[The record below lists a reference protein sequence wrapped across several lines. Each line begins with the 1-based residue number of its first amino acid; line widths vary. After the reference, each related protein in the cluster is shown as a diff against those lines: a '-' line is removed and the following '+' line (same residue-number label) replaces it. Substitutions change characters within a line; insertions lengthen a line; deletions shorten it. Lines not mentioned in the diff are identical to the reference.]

1 LFLIY
6 ALASLVPVGALG
18 AVLVHGY
25 RQETVADGVRQGVSQ
40 AAVIKEMA
48 IIPAL
53 REVDLGEEL
62 SAEVRQ
68 RLQSATELAVYNGSV
83 LRVRVYRM
91 DGRIVFSDDGSAGNV
106 ADADRYAFRRAA
118 DGRAEVAIVPDP
130 YGGPDRAVHVLAPII
145 ANASGRAT
153 GVLELYLPY
162 GAIAEAARDRT
173 DRTLKWLAVCLAGLY
188 AVLALIAWYTT
199 RALRLQAARRE
210 YEALHDSLTGLAN
223 RKLFRARA
231 ADAIA
236 RVRRGESGA
245 VVLIDLDHFKEVND
259 TLGHHAGDELLRVVA
274 QRLADLLRTDDTIAR
289 LGGDEFGLVLPR
301 IGDPDLVR
309 ELLARVYGRLGEEF
323 MLGPAPMAVEASF
336 GVALYPA
343 HGDDVESLLQHAD
356 AAMYQAK
363 RGRTGI
369 AFYAAEDTPQISH
382 RLVLQSELRHA
393 LERDELL
400 LHYQPKIDLRDGR
413 IRGVEA
419 LVRWAHPTRGLLGPG
434 HFLPTVEQS
443 GLIGPMTDWVLRRAL
458 ADQAAWSTVG
468 VEWPV
473 AVNVSARN
481 LESPDFPATVAA
493 LLAERDAAPGGLHL
507 EITET
512 AVAADADIAT
522 TSVRALAALGVAV
535 SIDDFGTGYT
545 SISQLR
551 HLPIAEVKVD
561 RTFVKDLERDSQD
574 RAIVRS
580 VIELAHGIGA
590 TVTAEG
596 VEHTFEADWL
606 ARAGCDLAQ
615 GYLFAK
621 PAPWTDLVTAYGK
634 INLETT

>member
-1 LFLIY
+1 MFLIY

-25 RQETVADGVRQGVSQ
+25 RQEAVADGLRQGVSQ
-40 AAVIKEMA
+40 ATVIKETA

-53 REVDLGEEL
+53 REVELGEGL
-62 SAEVRQ
+62 AVAVRQ

-83 LRVRVYRM
+83 LRLRVYRM
-91 DGRIVFSDDGSAGNV
+91 DGTIVFSDDGSTGEVPA
-106 ADADRYAFRRAA
+106 AARAAFRHAVG
-118 DGRAEVAIVPDP
+118 GRVEVAIVPDSD
-130 YGGPDRAVHVLAPII
+130 GGPDSAVHVLAPII

-162 GAIAEAARDRT
+162 REIAEAVQDRT
-173 DRTLKWLAVCLAGLY
+173 GRTFRWLAACLAGLY
-188 AVLALIAWYTT
+188 TVLALIAWYTT

-231 ADAIA
+231 AEAIA
-236 RVRRGESGA
+236 RARRGEPGA

-274 QRLADLLRTDDTIAR
+274 QRITDVLRTDDTVAR

-301 IGDPDLVR
+301 ISDLDVVR
-309 ELLARVYGRLGEEF
+309 ELLARVYERLGEEF
-323 MLGPAPMAVEASF
+323 MLGPVPMAVEASF

-343 HGDDVESLLQHAD
+343 HGDNVETLLQHAD

-363 RGRTGI
+363 RGRSGI
-369 AFYAAEDTPQISH
+369 AVYTADATPQISH
-382 RLVLQSELRHA
+382 RLVLQSELRRA
-393 LERDELL
+393 LERDELI

-419 LVRWAHPTRGLLGPG
+419 LVRWAHPSRGMLGPG

-443 GLIGPMTDWVLRRAL
+443 GLIGPLTDWVLRRAL

-468 VEWPV
+468 QAWPV

-481 LESPDFPATVAA
+481 LESPDFPAAVAA
-493 LLAERDAAPGGLHL
+493 LLAERDVPPGVLHI

-522 TSVRALAALGVAV
+522 TSVRALAELGVAV

-545 SISQLR
+545 SIAQLR
-551 HLPIAEVKVD
+551 HLPIAEVKID

-580 VIELAHGIGA
+580 IIELAHGIGA
-590 TVTAEG
+590 VVTAEG
-596 VEHTFEADWL
+596 VENTFEAGWL
-606 ARAGCDLAQ
+606 AEAGCDLAQ
-615 GYLFAK
+615 GYLYAK
-621 PAPWTDLVTAYGK
+621 PAPWTDMVTAYGK
-634 INLETT
+634 IDLEAT